1 MHRKVL
7 ILLVAGVLLSAL
19 SGAGIYFY
27 IGALEAQLGASRE
40 KLRQVQA
47 DLGAISDV
55 VEVPVLKADVAP
67 GGEITLAGLE
77 TARVSLA
84 HMPSDILRNTA
95 DLLGKDKTP
104 QTLVAA
110 TGLTKGQ
117 VLLRSQLL
125 LPDAQR
131 GGTILVPLGQQAF
144 ALQAANLAEYRDSL
158 KPGASVDVFW
168 RLVDRKGNRTTRFL
182 VAGMKVARTAPGQGA
197 AAAPRLAVES
207 RPETLF
213 VGGTPDQVALLV
225 QTEGRGELF
234 VAPGGTDGTLPQRVA
249 GVDNQTLDKLP
260 MAKEPPASELSA
272 GIGRLSSAEPAQP
285 APTPVGLTDNA
296 LSGLLSTETTPS
308 KCFMTVVK
316 GANRSVIEVP
326 CR

>member
-19 SGAGIYFY
+19 SGAGIYLY
-27 IGALEAQLGASRE
+27 VGALETQLSASRE
-40 KLRQVQA
+40 KSRQLQA
-47 DLGAISDV
+47 DLAAVSAV
-55 VEVPVLKADVAP
+55 VEVPVLKADVAQ

-84 HMPSDILRNTA
+84 HMPADLLRNTA
-95 DLLGKDKTP
+95 DLLGKDKAP
-104 QTLVAA
+104 QTLIAA

-144 ALQAANLAEYRDSL
+144 ALQAANLAEYRDRL
-158 KPGASVDVFW
+158 KPGASVDIFW

-197 AAAPRLAVES
+197 AGTSRLVVES
-207 RPETLF
+207 RPETIF
-213 VGGTPDQVALLV
+213 VVGTPDQVGLLV

-234 VAPGGTDGTLPQRVA
+234 LAPGGTDGTFPLRVA
-249 GVDNQTLDKLP
+249 AVDNQTLDTLP
-260 MAKEPPASELSA
+260 LANEPSARELSA
-272 GIGRLSSAEPAQP
+272 GIGRLSSAEPVQP
-285 APTPVGLTDNA
+285 APTPAGLTDNA
-296 LSGLLSTETTPS
+296 LGGLLSTETTPS
-308 KCFMTVVK
+308 NCFMTVVK